1 MKKSRL
7 KKLRNKFNINPAK
20 NPELNVY
27 AFSANKEIQNT
38 KILVEWE
45 DVTYENG
52 FILIILKGIAYKSYF
67 KDSQKSFNIFKPYFS
82 HSKTPK
88 IVVQVNGKEIT
99 VLNEEIILYHF
110 KLFKQSSKNFG
121 SVDIA
126 SNPFNNWKE
135 YTKDYYQKKLSHLF
149 VTDSLKK
156 LFLLSNPIESII
168 PVAEVTKDIK
178 GKIQFIDS
186 FLFHISNY
194 IVWESTEPSRATYI
208 FYLGTSKQEIIQY
221 IFDYISGDTISKRD
235 TLIKSK
241 NLQKQLRFKTRVFH
255 TDFSLWLNQLKN
267 ALNL

>member
-1 MKKSRL
+1 MGKKRISKLAKQQKRL
-7 KKLRNKFNINPAK
+7 SKESPGINIFA
-20 NPELNVY
+20 Y
-27 AFSANKEIQNT
+27 TANKDIQN
-38 KILVEWE
+38 IRISIDW
-45 DVTYENG
+45 DNITYENG
-52 FILIILKGIAYKSYF
+52 FILIKVNGIAYKSYY

-82 HSKTPK
+82 HSNTPN
-88 IVVQVNGKEIT
+88 ILVQLNGKEIT
-99 VLNEEIILYHF
+99 LLNEEIILYHF

-121 SVDIA
+121 SVDNA

-208 FYLGTSKQEIIQY
+208 FYLGTSNQEIIQY

-255 TDFSLWLNQLKN
+255 TDFSLWLNHLKN